1 MKKNLFGFVFGA
13 LFVISCSSSDESIPC
28 VTAMDCPD
36 SSFECID
43 GECVLGTA
51 ETTDDSDKQGGNGGG
66 SETSDSDSSNGG
78 GSSSDNDN
86 GGNSGLP
93 DPTSSDDEAKPD
105 SEQGEGTETTDSD
118 SSEAND
124 GNGENS
130 DSENNDGETADSDS
144 SEENDGETTDGE
156 TDGDAESSVTDDE
169 NPDDDTDVEENPVG
183 EVIDCT
189 GDEDC
194 SANINN
200 KRCDPALHKCVICF
214 EDSHCNPA
222 LGQNCDLST
231 HECISNAT
239 CAAAIEKMPYG
250 GKFDWEDGTT
260 QGFSTN
266 VYWNLVSSSLLPAEV
281 EPVLT
286 HGGNYSFGQYSGY
299 SELMDYTSVLESV
312 SDLSACSQCVVKAHF
327 YARGQVENDSSSRD
341 FIHPTCNGAG
351 QFEAKNSKVSTQSF
365 DPESPWEKAR
375 FDNGQGFE
383 VKYNSYSTQKWT
395 ELDWTIPEAC
405 KTDQFVFGLRFTSS
419 FMVNKN
425 GLVVDDLTIA
435 PAATGYV
442 PNGEFESAVNGY
454 IKGWACDLD
463 LITKNVLVKVE
474 YYKNGGT
481 EVVATRWVYAD
492 KNVTESAESP
502 LATQCGATYNHGF
515 ALPLDEELKA
525 LLGEAGTHK
534 AVVYAVDIPSDENLC
549 GGTYTKLGE
558 KEFGISSFDPKK

>member
-1 MKKNLFGFVFGA
+1 MKKNLFWLIFGS
-13 LFVISCSSSDESIPC
+13 LFVISCSGSDDSIPC
-28 VTAMDCPD
+28 VTVADCPD
-36 SSFECID
+36 SSFVCLD
-43 GECVLGTA
+43 GECILDTA
-51 ETTDDSDKQGGNGGG
+51 ETTDDSDTHDGNGGG
-66 SETSDSDSSNGG
+66 SGTSDSDSSNGG
-78 GSSSDNDN
+78 GNTSSDDDN
-86 GGNSGLP
+86 GGGLP
-93 DPTSSDDEAKPD
+93 DPEADDDAKSD
-105 SEQGEGTETTDSD
+105 SEQGEG
-118 SSEAND
+118 
-124 GNGENS
+124 
-130 DSENNDGETADSDS
+130 GETADSDGA
-144 SEENDGETTDGE
+144 EENDGETTDGNGE
-156 TDGDAESSVTDDE
+156 NSEGENDDDGDSSANEDE
-169 NPDDDTDVEENPVG
+169 NPADDSDIDENPVG
-183 EVIDCT
+183 EVTDCT

-194 SANINN
+194 SVNINN
-200 KRCDPALHKCVICF
+200 KRCNPALHKCVICF

-222 LGQNCDLST
+222 LGENCDLTT
-231 HECISNAT
+231 HECVSNKT
-239 CAAAIEKMPYG
+239 CAAAIAQLPYG
-250 GKFDWEDGTT
+250 GKYDWEDGTT

-266 VYWNLVSSSLLPAEV
+266 AYWNLVSSSLLPAEV

-312 SDLSACSQCVVKAHF
+312 SDLSSCSQCVVKAHF

-435 PAATGYV
+435 TAATAHE
-442 PNGEFESAVNGY
+442 PNGEFESAANGY
-454 IKGWACDLD
+454 IKGWTCDLD
-463 LITKNVLVKVE
+463 ASAKTVLVKVE
-474 YYKNGGT
+474 YYKNGQQT
-481 EVVATRWVYAD
+481 AENTKIRWVYAD
-492 KNVTESAESP
+492 KEIPSSPDSP
-502 LATQCGATYNHGF
+502 LVEECGATYNHGF
-515 ALPLDEELKA
+515 ELPLDEELKEF
-525 LLGEAGTHK
+525 LGEEGTHK
-534 AVVYAVDIPSDENLC
+534 LAAFAVDIPSAENLC

-558 KEFGISSFDPKK
+558 KEFEVTDLDPK

>member
-1 MKKNLFGFVFGA
+1 MKKNLFWFVFGA

-239 CAAAIEKMPYG
+239 CAAAIAKLPYG

-260 QGFSTN
+260 QEFSTN
-266 VYWNLVSSSLLPAEV
+266 AYWNLVNDPTISNG
-281 EPVLT
+281 T
-286 HGGNYSFGQYSGY
+286 YSFGQYSGY
-299 SELMDYTSVLESV
+299 TDNMDYTSVLQPV
-312 SDLSACSQCVVKAHF
+312 DLSQCSGCAVNVLY
-327 YARGQVENDSSSRD
+327 YAKGAIPKSENGYD
-341 FIHPTCNGAG
+341 FIHPTCNGDG
-351 QFEAKNSKVSTQSF
+351 TTTAKNSTVSIQSLA
-365 DPESPWEKAR
+365 PQSPWVMADAYYQK
-375 FDNGQGFE
+375 
-383 VKYNSYSTQKWT
+383 VNSYSTTAWT
-395 ELDWTIPEAC
+395 TSEWQIPASC
-405 KTDQFVFGLRFTSS
+405 KTDKFVFGLRFSSNGSISYATSHS
-419 FMVNKN
+419 YL

-454 IKGWACDLD
+454 VRGWACDLD

-474 YYKNGGT
+474 YYKNKDDAAA
-481 EVVATRWVYAD
+481 VAERWVYAAKEIAAD
-492 KNVTESAESP
+492 PESP
-502 LATQCGATYNHGF
+502 LATQCNATYNHGF
-515 ALPLDEELKA
+515 EVPLDEDLKT
-525 LLGEAGTHK
+525 LLGEDGTHK
-534 AVVYAVDIPSDENLC
+534 AVVYAVDVPSAENLC

-558 KEFGISSFDPKK
+558 REFEVNGIDPK